1 MIKIQYLNN
10 IFNITLLENTKFK
23 GDQLSYKT
31 NDVAIYSAGFFLNA
45 GECLNEYYC
54 DSIPELILKL
64 VGDNIPVPKVLHGC
78 YVIVVYQKLR
88 DRLVVFNDML
98 SKHSV
103 FYSIDE
109 KSKCLMLSDS
119 FFETVSMVKE
129 HGLPCTVDELGVK
142 MMLWHRMFYDDETYV
157 KEIKFLR
164 PFDYLVLQDG
174 ALEVKR
180 IARDEMLNVSMEEA
194 ACEIDQRFNKAVAL
208 QFKKNETNG
217 YPQVATLSG
226 GMDSRS
232 TFLYGLSNGYIN
244 QTCFCYGE
252 STSADYEYAKDLA
265 IRNGCSYFFH
275 PIDNGSH
282 LLERDEICEA
292 NEGQMVYSGPS
303 GTYDSLRFYDTSH
316 LGIIHTGLGGGEI
329 MGDMRVAEHLDG
341 MERLVEA
348 LKYKLGKGKK
358 DRTWESF
365 VNSLRCNAVEL
376 QRLEACYKDYF
387 DFNEFQS
394 LNDIRR
400 CLNSQKIAQSFGV
413 EYVSPFLDEDFF
425 CYMLRIPYELTK
437 DRKLY
442 IYWQKKYNPKQFETP
457 STFQLGCKPGNKLGY
472 YAKRLWKYAL
482 NRMGRKTKDD
492 MNPYEFWLAKNPSIA
507 NRQETM
513 FSEDIAHLGECIS
526 LELRNVFSDVWMN
539 NGAPRP
545 NILTA
550 SWALRKFLD

>member
-1 MIKIQYLNN
+1 MKKL
-10 IFNITLLENTKFK
+10 IFDLKYGKLDLSLSENSNFK
-23 GDQLSYKT
+23 GDQISYET
-31 NDVAIYSAGFFLNA
+31 SDVAIYTAGMFLNVE
-45 GECLNEYYC
+45 ECLNEYLC
-54 DSIPELILKL
+54 KNVPELILKL
-64 VGDNIPVPKVLHGC
+64 VGENTPVPKVLHGS
-78 YVIVVYQKLR
+78 YVIAVYQKPT
-88 DRLVVFNDML
+88 DRLMVFNDLL

-129 HGLPCTVDELGVK
+129 HGLPCTIDEIGVK
-142 MMLWHRMFYDDETYV
+142 MMLWQRMFYDDVTYV

-164 PFDYLVLQDG
+164 PFDYLVMENG
-174 ALEVKR
+174 ILEVRR
-180 IARDEMLNVSMEEA
+180 IARDEMLGVSMEEA
-194 ACEIDQRFNKAVAL
+194 ASEIHQRFNKAVAL
-208 QFKKNETNG
+208 QFRKNEKCG
-217 YPQVATLSG
+217 FPQVATLSG

-232 TFLYGLSNGYIN
+232 TFLYGLENGYTN

-252 STSADYEYAKDLA
+252 STSADYEYARDLA
-265 IRNGCSYFFH
+265 IRNGCSFFFH

-329 MGDMRVAEHLDG
+329 MGDMRVAENPDG
-341 MERLVEA
+341 MKRLVEA

-376 QRLEACYKDYF
+376 QRLEAFYKDYA

-437 DRKLY
+437 DRRLY
-442 IYWQKKYNPKQFETP
+442 IYWQKK
-457 STFQLGCKPGNKLGY
+457 
-472 YAKRLWKYAL
+472 
-482 NRMGRKTKDD
+482 
-492 MNPYEFWLAKNPSIA
+492 
-507 NRQETM
+507 
-513 FSEDIAHLGECIS
+513 
-526 LELRNVFSDVWMN
+526 
-539 NGAPRP
+539 
-545 NILTA
+545 
-550 SWALRKFLD
+550 